1 MNRQKIIRL
10 SAAALIL
17 LSSINILSGCGKR
30 RSADPA
36 DRVLSEPPTVTEQD
50 KAPESSA
57 AEPAQA
63 GETGTTARGFQ
74 LTDSYG
80 ICAPGSPVIY
90 QMAHKDVS
98 GADVR
103 LEAENSMAKI
113 RLLDAVFQNGK
124 LIVRYEITDYSVEV
138 LSEAETEELRRKERE
153 NREKEEKGE
162 KAEWDFSYIRL
173 DEEKGIYGGCQNLWA
188 GNSNWRK
195 ALQHRR

>member
-30 RSADPA
+30 RSAGPA

-50 KAPESSA
+50 K

-98 GADVR
+98 GDEVR
-103 LEAENSMAKI
+103 LETENGMAKL
-113 RLLDAVFQNGK
+113 RLLDAVF
-124 LIVRYEITDYSVEV
+124 
-138 LSEAETEELRRKERE
+138 
-153 NREKEEKGE
+153 
-162 KAEWDFSYIRL
+162 
-173 DEEKGIYGGCQNLWA
+173 
-188 GNSNWRK
+188 
-195 ALQHRR
+195 

>member
-30 RSADPA
+30 RSAGPA

-80 ICAPGSPVIY
+80 ICALGSPVIY

-103 LEAENSMAKI
+103 LEAENGMAKL

-138 LSEAETEELRRKERE
+138 LSEAETEELRE
-153 NREKEEKGE
+153 
-162 KAEWDFSYIRL
+162 
-173 DEEKGIYGGCQNLWA
+173 
-188 GNSNWRK
+188 
-195 ALQHRR
+195 

>member
-1 MNRQKIIRL
+1 MIHIGFRMKGSECMNRQKIIRL

-124 LIVRYEITDYSVEV
+124 LIVRYEITENCAGRNGKTGKKKKREKKRSGIFPI
-138 LSEAETEELRRKERE
+138 SGWMKRKE
-153 NREKEEKGE
+153 
-162 KAEWDFSYIRL
+162 YT
-173 DEEKGIYGGCQNLWA
+173 A
-188 GNSNWRK
+188 GAHLK
-195 ALQHRR
+195 QAY